1 MDEYFTYDIDG
12 KKLTPYRLFG
22 DVALKKKYFYRGPII
37 SPIMSEQEIAERGK
51 KRAYPSNESPV
62 NPMTQQARKRSKRV
76 MLHPAD
82 SSPAKEKLL
91 YCGHCKQEF
100 RARATYRKQFG
111 HHLVNHRCSGN
122 ERIQFVIGVKHRRCS
137 FNCHPN
143 VGCVNFA

>member
-22 DVALKKKYFYRGPII
+22 DVKLKKKYFYRGPIN
-37 SPIMSEQEIAERGK
+37 SPIMTEQEIAERNK
-51 KRAYPSNESPV
+51 KRVYPFNESSV
-62 NPMTQQARKRSKRV
+62 TPMTQRRKRNKRV
-76 MLHPAD
+76 MLHPAE

-100 RARATYRKQFG
+100 RAKATYRKQFG

-122 ERIQFVIGVKHRRCS
+122 ERIQFVIGVKHRRCT